1 MSEPKI
7 YPANVRPRRRK
18 AFKEEDIDKLGQAIV
33 TLTSELWAVQDRQ
46 LVTEAVLEMRG
57 IDISEEVDT
66 FTPSLELETKLR
78 EKREN
83 LVKKVAL
90 DLSGDYDSP
99 PE

>member
-18 AFKEEDIDKLGQAIV
+18 AFKEEDIDKLGQAIL
-33 TLTSELWAVQDRQ
+33 TLTSEVWALQDRQ

-66 FTPSLELETKLR
+66 FVPSPQLEAKLR
-78 EKREN
+78 EKRER

-90 DLSGDYDSP
+90 DLSGEFDSAL
-99 PE
+99 E